1 MSTFKIRTAVIEDLA
16 ALTELYNYYIAN
28 TATTFDIEP
37 YTLESRGVWF
47 AQFAPTGRHQLL
59 VVEEMGDVL
68 GYACSGQF
76 KPKQAYE
83 TSVEVSIYLKPNTQ
97 GRGLGRALYTEL
109 FKRLEVEDVHR
120 AYAGITLPNDASLI
134 IHQKFGFESVGVFR
148 EVGRKFDKY
157 WDVEMLEK
165 AMGESN

>member
-1 MSTFKIRTAVIEDLA
+1 MNTFQIRTAVIDDLA
-16 ALTELYNYYIAN
+16 ALTDLYNYYIAN

-59 VVEEMGDVL
+59 VVEEAGEIL

-76 KPKQAYE
+76 KTKQAYE
-83 TSVEVSIYLKPNTQ
+83 TSVEVSIYLTPNTQ
-97 GRGLGRALYTEL
+97 GRGLGKALYIEL

-134 IHQKFGFESVGVFR
+134 IHQKFGFESTGVYH
-148 EVGRKFDKY
+148 EVGRKFDQY
-157 WDVEMLEK
+157 WDVEWLEK
-165 AMGESN
+165 AIG

>member
-1 MSTFKIRTAVIEDLA
+1 MSTFQIRTGVIDDLA
-16 ALTELYNYYIAN
+16 ALTDLYNYYIAN

-37 YTLESRGVWF
+37 YTLASRGVWF

-59 VVEEMGDVL
+59 VVEEAGEVL

-76 KPKQAYE
+76 KAKKAYE

-97 GRGLGRALYTEL
+97 GRGLGKALYTEL
-109 FKRLEVEDVHR
+109 FKRLEAEDVHR
-120 AYAGITLPNDASLI
+120 AYAGITLPNNASLI
-134 IHQKFGFESVGVFR
+134 IHKKFCFESVGVSR

-165 AMGESN
+165 AISFS

>member
-1 MSTFKIRTAVIEDLA
+1 LPS
-16 ALTELYNYYIAN
+16 LTHLYNHYITN
-28 TATTFDIEP
+28 TATTFDIEL
-37 YTLESRGVWF
+37 YTVESRRAWF
-47 AQFAPTGRHQLL
+47 AQFASTGRHQLL
-59 VVEEMGDVL
+59 VLEEMGEVL

-97 GRGLGRALYTEL
+97 GRGLGKALYTEL

-148 EVGRKFDKY
+148 EVGRKFDQY

-165 AMGESN
+165 SIG